1 MDTASG
7 LIEKIAVTP
16 ANVNDAT
23 AFPLV
28 CPWGKR
34 ILADRGYD
42 TWLVRDTM
50 KDKGCIDRVMR
61 LTKRKDFDAQ
71 RNKNISRRR
80 SPWEMV
86 FAHMQKR
93 TRYMG
98 VKKTYLQAIM
108 EAIVYNLKR
117 LVWLQGVNPPVIGT
131 A

>member
-1 MDTASG
+1 VDTASG
-7 LIEKIAVTP
+7 MIEKIVVTP

-61 LTKRKDFDAQ
+61 LTKRKDFNKE
-71 RNKNISRRR
+71 RNKDLSRRR
-80 SPWEMV
+80 APWEMV
-86 FAHMQKR
+86 FSHTNKR

-98 VKKTYLQAIM
+98 LKKTYLQVLM
-108 EAIVYNLKR
+108 ESIVHNLKR
-117 LVWLQGVNPPVIGT
+117 LVKLEGLNPPVIGT